1 MIQTAVQ
8 QIMLGSVTGSE
19 KDAHATLEAVRSAGY
34 GGIELNRFMIHP
46 TSLMVRL
53 LTRAAGMPT
62 GKSGNLDWPSLMKE
76 HCLTVPS
83 LHTDLGSLE
92 KEMPEV
98 VKDAKAF
105 GTDRLVITG
114 MYRFDYRN
122 TDTVKELAQRL
133 NNAGKK
139 LQEEGIS
146 LLYHNHNIELLRTPS
161 GKRAFDILLEET
173 DPRYLNFELDTYWLA
188 DAGAD
193 PLAWMKKMGD
203 RMKLWH
209 INDRGTKVEKTPM
222 TPILKSD
229 SMELG
234 YGNMDLDLLADQ
246 AKKNGVQAIIL
257 ESHRNWAQG
266 SPVKSLQLSAP
277 LLMDMAKD

>member
-1 MIQTAVQ
+1 
-8 QIMLGSVTGSE
+8 
-19 KDAHATLEAVRSAGY
+19 
-34 GGIELNRFMIHP
+34 
-46 TSLMVRL
+46 
-53 LTRAAGMPT
+53 MPT
-62 GKSGNLDWPSLMKE
+62 GKGGNLDWPSLMKE
-76 HCLTVPS
+76 HGFTVPS

-122 TDTVKELAQRL
+122 TDTVKELAKRL
-133 NNAGKK
+133 NSAGKK

-146 LLYHNHNIELLRTPS
+146 LLYHNHNIELLKTSDGR
-161 GKRAFDILLEET
+161 RAFDILLEET
-173 DPRYLNFELDTYWLA
+173 DPQYLNFELDTYWLA

-193 PLAWMKKMGD
+193 PLAWMIRMGS

-246 AKKNGVQAIIL
+246 AKKNGVQVIIL
-257 ESHRNWAQG
+257 ESHRNWAEG
-266 SPVKSLQLSAP
+266 SPVNSLQLSAP
-277 LLMDMAKD
+277 LLLRFAEQ